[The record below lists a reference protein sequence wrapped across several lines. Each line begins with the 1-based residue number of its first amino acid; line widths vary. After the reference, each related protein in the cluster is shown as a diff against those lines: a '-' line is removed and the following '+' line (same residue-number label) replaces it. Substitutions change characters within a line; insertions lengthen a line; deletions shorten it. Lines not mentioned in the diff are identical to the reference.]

1 MKHLVHLEGT
11 PEAGLRME
19 TRPGGPGPLVARL
32 IERFKPEVVYMSPG
46 RRAIFMVCDLSL
58 GDMTELM
65 IAGSHFAGRHP
76 EFIPIVEVPEFCAIV
91 AGAVPGARKLI
102 DG

>member
-1 MKHLVHLEGT
+1 MKHLVQLKGT

-19 TRPGGPGPLVARL
+19 ARPGGPGAVVARL

-46 RRAIFMVCDLSL
+46 RREVFLVCELSPA
-58 GDMTELM
+58 DMTELL
-65 IAGSHFAGRHP
+65 IAGSHIAGQHP
-76 EFIPIVEVPEFCAIV
+76 DFIPIVDAREFGAIV
-91 AGAVPGARKLI
+91 AQAMPAAKKLI